1 MSKNSK
7 HFKGSTKMWPA
18 NAIVIILEFDWN
30 RKWGPDIS
38 FFLGKKRVVQFVRD
52 VSWATNVGVAV
63 PQYCDKFRQNC
74 VVILRPSTKYLR
86 FLLRER
92 VTTLVRDQRIC
103 IITRK
108 YDITLP
114 RKNEN
119 FFNVSTLYY
128 SCILLLTFCIKY
140 TFNCL
145 EIQFWKVVW
154 ALWHPTVTWKEVLC
168 KKKFCKTSAAVAIN
182 YSSFLM
188 VVKALFSFQREELL
202 LKTG

>member
-86 FLLRER
+86 FLLRESN
-92 VTTLVRDQRIC
+92 
-103 IITRK
+103 
-108 YDITLP
+108 Y
-114 RKNEN
+114 
-119 FFNVSTLYY
+119 FSAWSTHLYY
-128 SCILLLTFCIKY
+128 YTKIWHYITTEKWKLFQCKYFVLQLYFASYILYKMHFRNSILKSCLGI
-140 TFNCL
+140 
-145 EIQFWKVVW
+145 
-154 ALWHPTVTWKEVLC
+154 
-168 KKKFCKTSAAVAIN
+168 VASN
-182 YSSFLM
+182 S
-188 VVKALFSFQREELL
+188 K
-202 LKTG
+202 